1 MYRFARHTA
10 LATLAAV
17 SLLTATARQLTPDE
31 ALAALRGNSEA
42 MRAPAAGGLQQ
53 YTLRS
58 TITDGDLATVYIFSR
73 GADGGYAVVSAD
85 DIATPLLG
93 YSDSGSLDADNLP
106 PAMSA
111 WLEGYS
117 RLIAYA
123 ARTGARVSA
132 APAPASR
139 PDVAPILTTTWNQDS
154 PYNDLCPTYGNQRC
168 VTGCAATAI
177 AQVLNSYRWPETGQG
192 TDSYKWETG
201 NRTITYNFGN
211 TTFDWDNML
220 DSYGVRATDA
230 QRNAVATLMYACG
243 VAAHMNY
250 HPDGSGATSFAVAN
264 GLIDHLRYDRSLK
277 YAFRDYYTVTEW
289 TDMLLAEL
297 TAGRPVYYG
306 GVTAN
311 QEGHAFVFD
320 GYRQSDGYFHVN
332 WGWGGVS
339 DGYFAMATLDPGLQ
353 GIGGG
358 SAGFAYMQDAF
369 FGLKKAEADSKYNT
383 ECYLEGGLVPSS
395 TSIRRS
401 SYYFTFNS
409 STGLYNYSLTD
420 RNVQYGFKL
429 TSLADNSV
437 RYIYWQFDSYD
448 FPTLSGLKGNGLYFA
463 CNDFPPSGSW
473 KMEPIVSCEGEIVPV
488 HVENGTP
495 ASLIVTCSSSTLTF
509 ASPAMAYSFTAGRTR
524 QLCPAVPGHSIEI
537 AIDITNTGDLEATD
551 IAMLSGFFYGSD
563 RTPVTLRGTATIAPG
578 ETSTVTFTGEIP
590 DDVPVGTYELVLQY
604 FENDE
609 RKSINLGSASI
620 VIEKYAQATISDI
633 VFDGNVA
640 GRGSMIR
647 PYLIDLQPLHV
658 TYTLTATASDCT
670 GLDCIQVIDTNYA
683 PVILETRALSLQ
695 AGESEQYE
703 WTCTLDPTKTYL
715 VRLAPG
721 LNVNDTMY
729 LDNYFNGQEIY
740 VRQATDGIND
750 ATATTAC
757 TVYPNP
763 AETTVTITAP
773 AAVIGYEIYS
783 LGGATLM
790 RIATDGTTD
799 TVDADISALAPGMYI
814 LRVTTAEQTYTTRLI
829 KK

>member
-31 ALAALRGNSEA
+31 ALAALRGNSGA
-42 MRAPAAGGLQQ
+42 MRAPTAEGTQQ

-85 DIATPLLG
+85 DIAIPLLG
-93 YSDSGSLDADNLP
+93 YSDSGTLDADNLP

-132 APAPASR
+132 AQAPASR

-177 AQVLNSYRWPETGQG
+177 AQVLNTYRWPETGQG
-192 TDSYKWETG
+192 TDSYKWEAG

-211 TTFDWDNML
+211 TTFDWNNML

-277 YAFRDYYTVTEW
+277 YAFRDYYTATEW

-320 GYRQSDGYFHVN
+320 GYRQADGYFHVN

-383 ECYLEGGLVPSS
+383 EFYLDGGLVPSS

-429 TSLADNSV
+429 TSLTDNSV
-437 RYIYWQFDSYD
+437 RYIYWQYDSYD
-448 FPTLSGLKGNGLYFA
+448 FPTLSGLNGNGLYFA
-463 CNDFPPSGSW
+463 CDDFPPSGSW

-509 ASPAMAYSFTAGRTR
+509 SAPEMEYSFTAANAR
-524 QLCPAVPGHSIEI
+524 QTIPVTPGSG
-537 AIDITNTGDLEATD
+537 ADLTIDITNTGDTD
-551 IAMLSGFFYGSD
+551 VSGFTFLTGFFYGAEH
-563 RTPVTLRGTATIAPG
+563 TPVTLTGGATIAAGQTVNVSFSGTIPAEVAPG
-578 ETSTVTFTGEIP
+578 KY
-590 DDVPVGTYELVLQY
+590 DLVLQY
-604 FENDE
+604 IANNEHHNID
-609 RKSINLGSASI
+609 LGGAQI
-620 VIEKYAQATISDI
+620 QIDHLIEATISDI
-633 VFDGNVA
+633 TFAGNT
-640 GRGSMIR
+640 GGTGSVLR
-647 PYLIDLQPLHV
+647 PYQVNLDPLQV
-658 TYTLTATASDCT
+658 NYTLTAGTT
-670 GLDCIQVIDTNYA
+670 DCIGYDCIIVYGPDGNRANHELRLIDLPAGTSQQYSW
-683 PVILETRALSLQ
+683 AL
-695 AGESEQYE
+695 
-703 WTCTLDPTKTYL
+703 TLDTDKTYS
-715 VRLAPG
+715 VRLVPAIVLDDQLWIG
-721 LNVNDTMY
+721 KYTGDNTIYIKQAVN
-729 LDNYFNGQEIY
+729 
-740 VRQATDGIND
+740 GIND

-763 AETTVTITAP
+763 AETTVTI
-773 AAVIGYEIYS
+773 AAQATVTGCEIYS
-783 LGGATLM
+783 LGGTCLM

-799 TVDADISALAPGMYI
+799 TVDADISALAQGMYI

>member
-1 MYRFARHTA
+1 M
-10 LATLAAV
+10 AAV

-31 ALAALRGNSEA
+31 ALASLRASGTA
-42 MRAPAAGGLQQ
+42 MRVPAADGETQ

-58 TITDGDLATVYIFSR
+58 TITDGELTTLYIFGR

-85 DIATPLLG
+85 DVATPLLG
-93 YSDSGSLDADNLP
+93 YSDSGTLDTDNLP
-106 PAMSA
+106 PAFTA
-111 WLEGYS
+111 WLDGYS

-123 ARTGARVSA
+123 ARNGARVSA

-139 PDVAPILTTTWNQDS
+139 PDVAPILTTTWNQDT
-154 PYNDLCPTYGNQRC
+154 PYNNLCPTLNSRRC

-177 AQVLNSYRWPETGQG
+177 AQVLNTYRWPETGQG

-201 NRTITYNFGN
+201 NRTISYNFGN

-220 DSYGVRATDA
+220 DSYGIRATDT

-243 VAAHMNY
+243 VAAHMDYN
-250 HPDGSGATSFAVAN
+250 PDGSGATSFAVAN

-289 TDMLLAEL
+289 TDMLLNEL

-320 GYRQSDGYFHVN
+320 GYRQADGYFHVN

-369 FGLKKAEADSKYNT
+369 FGLKKAESDSKYNT
-383 ECYLEGGLVPSS
+383 EFYLDGGLVPSS
-395 TSIRRS
+395 TTVSRT
-401 SYYFTFNS
+401 SYYFSFSS
-409 STGLYNYSLTD
+409 STSLYNYSLTE
-420 RNVQYGFKL
+420 RNAQYGFKL

-437 RYIYWQFDSYD
+437 RYVYWEFDNYN
-448 FPTLSGLKGNGLYFA
+448 FPTLSGMHGNGLYFA
-463 CNDFPPSGSW
+463 CDGFPTSGSW
-473 KMEPIVSCEGEIVPV
+473 KMEPIVSCDGEIVPV
-488 HVENGTP
+488 HVENGTT
-495 ASLIVTCSSSTLTF
+495 ASLIVTCTSSQLKFTT
-509 ASPAMAYSFTAGRTR
+509 PATAYSFTATRTR
-524 QLCPAVPGHSIEI
+524 QLSPAVPGHSVEI

-551 IAMLSGFFYGSD
+551 ITMLSGFFYGSD
-563 RTPVTLRGTATIAPG
+563 RTPVTLRGSATIAPG
-578 ETSTVTFTGEIP
+578 ETSTVTFTGDIP
-590 DDVPVGTYELVLQY
+590 DDVPVGTYDLVLQY
-604 FENDE
+604 IDNNGQKNID
-609 RKSINLGSASI
+609 LGGAKI
-620 VIEKYAQATISDI
+620 TIEKYAQATISDI

-670 GLDCIQVIDTNYA
+670 GLDCIQIMGTDSA
-683 PVILETRALSLQ
+683 PVILETRALSLP
-695 AGESEQYE
+695 AGESGRYE

-721 LNVNDTMY
+721 LQINDMIC
-729 LDNYFNGQEIY
+729 LDNYFNGWDIY
-740 VRQATDGIND
+740 VRQATDGIAD
-750 ATATTAC
+750 ATAPITC

-763 AETTVTITAP
+763 AESTVTITAP
-773 AAVIGYEIYS
+773 AAIQGYGIYS
-783 LGGATLM
+783 LGGASLVQAT
-790 RIATDGTTD
+790 TDGTTD
-799 TVDADISALAPGMYI
+799 AVNADVSALAPGMYI
-814 LRVTTAEQTYTTRLI
+814 LRVATAEQTFTTRLI